1 MVLDPYLKKHLAHF
15 GINVAVMEKTEKS
28 MVELEI
34 DVNKKFEYSTIT
46 ESGTQLV
53 PIYGPGYTGMKNL
66 GNTCYMNS
74 FTLPQFQEQYVTA
87 ANDIYESINFDNT
100 AHEDNF
106 SLQMAKLGCGLMNG
120 EYSMWI
126 NEWRI

>member
-1 MVLDPYLKKHLAHF
+1 MFFLLPVGIPCSWFSRLLCFKSNFWSETSFLQ

-66 GNTCYMNS
+66 GNTCYMN
-74 FTLPQFQEQYVTA
+74 
-87 ANDIYESINFDNT
+87 
-100 AHEDNF
+100 
-106 SLQMAKLGCGLMNG
+106 
-120 EYSMWI
+120 
-126 NEWRI
+126 R

>member
-1 MVLDPYLKKHLAHF
+1 
-15 GINVAVMEKTEKS
+15 MEKTEKS

-66 GNTCYMNS
+66 GNTCYMN
-74 FTLPQFQEQYVTA
+74 
-87 ANDIYESINFDNT
+87 
-100 AHEDNF
+100 
-106 SLQMAKLGCGLMNG
+106 
-120 EYSMWI
+120 
-126 NEWRI
+126 R

>member
-1 MVLDPYLKKHLAHF
+1 MSFLQ

-66 GNTCYMNS
+66 GNTCYMN
-74 FTLPQFQEQYVTA
+74 
-87 ANDIYESINFDNT
+87 
-100 AHEDNF
+100 
-106 SLQMAKLGCGLMNG
+106 
-120 EYSMWI
+120 
-126 NEWRI
+126 R